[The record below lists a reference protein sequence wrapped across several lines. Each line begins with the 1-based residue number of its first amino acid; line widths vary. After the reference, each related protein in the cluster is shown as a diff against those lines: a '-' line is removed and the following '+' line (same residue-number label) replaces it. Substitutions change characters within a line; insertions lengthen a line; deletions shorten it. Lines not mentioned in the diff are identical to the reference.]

1 MFITSA
7 THSAGP
13 GTGRKDS
20 NAMTTELHVA
30 HGIVEG
36 RLHSVRE
43 AEQRRTV
50 RLARREERR
59 PRRAARRTAR

>member
-1 MFITSA
+1 
-7 THSAGP
+7 
-13 GTGRKDS
+13 
-20 NAMTTELHVA
+20 MTTELHVA

-59 PRRAARRTAR
+59 ARRAARRTAR